1 MRVDVDFRKGHAVLV
16 LKGRAP
22 TRAGG
27 LRYHRKP
34 DGVPDVAFVDQ
45 VDGEANFGARAARL
59 VGRRGFNLQPMNG
72 GHGHSKRDRVVGRT
86 AGGGEDTE
94 RQLHFFRGQR
104 VDGHTYGHA
113 NVGGFL
119 VAVSGANGHRGGVK
133 LNGPTGGRNGGSDSE
148 VVLTVALVGD
158 GEGGGLVAAGLDVRE
173 NGIGDRNAG
182 ASGLT
187 NDDAQVG
194 LTLDG
199 AVVAVFPDDLH
210 DRFRTGGHRIV
221 RRNDEIK
228 RSLSFEFSLLGIENE
243 KTNG

>member
-1 MRVDVDFRKGHAVLV
+1 MRVDVDFREGHAVLV

-27 LRYHRKP
+27 LRHNGKP

-59 VGRRGFNLQPMNG
+59 VGRRGFNLQPVNG
-72 GHGHSKRDRVVGRT
+72 SHGHPKRDRVVGRT
-86 AGGGEDTE
+86 TGGGKHTE

-104 VDGHTYGHA
+104 IDGNAHGHT

-133 LNGPTGGRNGGSDSE
+133 LDGPTGGCDRGSDSE
-148 VVLTVALVGD
+148 VVLAVALVGD

-173 NGIGDRNAG
+173 NGIGDGNAG
-182 ASGLT
+182 ASGLS
-187 NDDAQVG
+187 NDDAKVG
-194 LTLDG
+194 LALDG
-199 AVVAVFPDDLH
+199 AVVTVFSDDLH

-221 RRNDEIK
+221 R
-228 RSLSFEFSLLGIENE
+228 
-243 KTNG
+243 